1 MMNGSNEA
9 NRVEVTGQVRFDGHT
24 LQVVAEAAALVNTM
38 VPGESRGRDYPPAAD
53 DAQLRARADSVIHRS
68 YGVRTTGEQAE
79 GLAGLAARL
88 RLVFDLVEAG
98 DFDAAAELVNTMARE
113 YDARPTLIRHDG
125 EPWHLHFH
133 APDTPMVPGI
143 GAGQAA
149 GLAFVLGSEHAD
161 RIGVCS
167 ADSCDRVYVDV
178 SRNGTKRF
186 CSTACQN
193 RVKTAAFRA
202 RRAVGTEAGTGAET
216 GAEQAG

>member
-1 MMNGSNEA
+1 
-9 NRVEVTGQVRFDGHT
+9 VRFDGHT
-24 LQVVAEAAALVNTM
+24 LQVVEEAAALVNAM

-53 DAQLRARADSVIHRS
+53 AAELRARADSVIHRR

-79 GLAGLAARL
+79 ALAGLAARL
-88 RLVFDLVEAG
+88 RLVFDAVEAD
-98 DFDAAAELVNTMARE
+98 DFDAAAHLVNTMARE

-133 APDTPMVPGI
+133 TADTPMAPGI

-178 SRNGTKRF
+178 SRNGTKRY

-193 RVKTAAFRA
+193 RVKTATFRA
-202 RRAVGTEAGTGAET
+202 RRAAEPEPGAAPQ
-216 GAEQAG
+216 G

>member
-1 MMNGSNEA
+1 M
-9 NRVEVTGQVRFDGHT
+9 RFDSHT
-24 LQVVAEAAALVNTM
+24 LQVVEEAAVLVNEL
-38 VPGESRGRDYPPAAD
+38 VPGEARGRAYPPAAD
-53 DAQLRARADSVIHRS
+53 EAELRARADIVSGRY
-68 YGVRTTGEQAE
+68 YGMWTTAEQAE

-88 RLVFDLVEAG
+88 RLVFDAVEAR

-133 APDTPMVPGI
+133 APGAPLVPGV
-143 GAGQAA
+143 GAGLAA

-167 ADSCDRVYVDV
+167 AESCDRVYADV

-193 RVKTAAFRA
+193 RVKTAKFRD
-202 RRAVGTEAGTGAET
+202 RRAAEA
-216 GAEQAG
+216 AGSAGRPA

>member
-1 MMNGSNEA
+1 M
-9 NRVEVTGQVRFDGHT
+9 RFDGHT
-24 LQVVAEAAALVNTM
+24 LQVVEEAAALVNAM
-38 VPGESRGRDYPPAAD
+38 VPGERRGREYPPAAD
-53 DAQLRARADSVIHRS
+53 DAELRARADSVFYRT

-79 GLAGLAARL
+79 ALAGLAARL
-88 RLVFDLVEAG
+88 RLVFDAVRAG
-98 DFDAAAELVNTMARE
+98 DFDAAAELVNAMARE

-133 APDTPMVPGI
+133 APGTPLVPGL
-143 GAGQAA
+143 GAGYAA
-149 GLAFVLGSEHAD
+149 GLAFVLGGEHAD

-193 RVKTAAFRA
+193 RVKTAVFRA
-202 RRAVGTEAGTGAET
+202 RRAAG
-216 GAEQAG
+216 AGPAT